1 MMKMNEVV
9 KMTKEIAEA
18 NGVKLSQ
25 KDVRVVIDALGETV
39 VNALR
44 AGESVKVNDVTYATV
59 DVPSKTGTTKLGGVE
74 KAWSTDP
81 WTKVTVKASKGLKEL
96 LK

>member
-1 MMKMNEVV
+1 MMKTSEVI
-9 KMTKEIAEA
+9 KMTKEMAEA

-25 KDVRVVIDALGETV
+25 KDVRVVTDALAEVIKT
-39 VNALR
+39 ALQN
-44 AGESVKVNDVTYATV
+44 GESVKFNDVTYATV
-59 DVPSKTGTTKLGGVE
+59 EVPEKKGVTVLGGSE
-74 KAWSTDP
+74 KEWHTEP

>member
-1 MMKMNEVV
+1 MMKINEVV

-25 KDVRVVIDALGETV
+25 KDTRVVIDALGETV
-39 VNALR
+39 VNILR
-44 AGESVKVNDVTYATV
+44 SGESCKINDVTYSTV
-59 DVPSKTGTTKLGGVE
+59 EVPAKSGVTKLGGE
-74 KAWSTDP
+74 AKPWSTEAY
-81 WTKVTVKASKGLKEL
+81 TKVTVKAAKGLKEL

>member
-1 MMKMNEVV
+1 MIKTNEVI
-9 KMTKEIAEA
+9 KMTKEVAEA

-25 KDVRVVIDALGETV
+25 KDVKVVIDAVGEVIETI
-39 VNALR
+39 LR
-44 AGESVKVNDVTYATV
+44 NGESVKVNGVTYSTSE
-59 DVPSKTGTTKLGGVE
+59 VPAKSGKCVLTDEPKE
-74 KAWSTDP
+74 WHTDP

>member
-1 MMKMNEVV
+1 MMKTNEVI

-25 KDVRVVIDALGETV
+25 KDVKVVTDALAEV
-39 VNALR
+39 VKTALR
-44 AGESVKVNDVTYATV
+44 KGESVKVNDVTYATV
-59 DVPSKTGTTKLGGVE
+59 EMPSKSGISKLGGVE
-74 KAWSTDP
+74 KEWHTEP
-81 WTKVTVKASKGLKEL
+81 WTKVTVKASKSLKEL

>member
-1 MMKMNEVV
+1 MMKTIDVI
-9 KMTKEIAEA
+9 KMTKEVAET

-25 KDVRVVIDALGETV
+25 KDVRVVTDALADVIKTALRNGETV
-39 VNALR
+39 
-44 AGESVKVNDVTYATV
+44 KFNDVTYATAE
-59 DVPSKTGTTKLGGVE
+59 VPAKSGTTVLTGE
-74 KAWSTDP
+74 AKAWHTDP

>member
-1 MMKMNEVV
+1 MMKTIEVI

-25 KDVRVVIDALGETV
+25 KDVRVVTDALAEV
-39 VNALR
+39 VKTALR
-44 AGESVKVNDVTYATV
+44 KGESVKFNDVTYATAE
-59 DVPSKTGTTKLGGVE
+59 VPAKSGKTVLTGVE
-74 KAWSTDP
+74 KEWHTEP
-81 WTKVTVKASKGLKEL
+81 WTKVTVKASKSLKEL

>member
-1 MMKMNEVV
+1 MMKTNEVI

-25 KDVRVVIDALGETV
+25 KDVKVVTDALAEVIRTAVRSGE
-39 VNALR
+39 
-44 AGESVKVNDVTYATV
+44 GVKFNDVTYATV
-59 DVPSKTGTTKLGGVE
+59 EVPAREGVTKLGGE
-74 KAWSTDP
+74 SKAWKTEP

>member
-39 VNALR
+39 TNALR
-44 AGESVKVNDVTYATV
+44 AGESCKVNDVTYSTV
-59 DVPSKTGTTKLGGVE
+59 EVPSRSGVTKLGGEE
-74 KAWSTDP
+74 KAWTTEAY
-81 WTKVTVKASKGLKEL
+81 TKVTVKAAKALKEL

>member
-39 VNALR
+39 TNALR
-44 AGESVKVNDVTYATV
+44 AGESVKVNDVTYSTV
-59 DVPSKTGTTKLGGVE
+59 AVPAKSGVTKLGGEE
-74 KAWSTDP
+74 KAWTTEAY
-81 WTKVTVKASKGLKEL
+81 TKVTVKAAKGLKEL

>member
-1 MMKMNEVV
+1 MMKMNEAI

-25 KDVRVVIDALGETV
+25 KDVRVVTDALAEVIKT
-39 VNALR
+39 ALR
-44 AGESVKVNDVTYATV
+44 NGESVKVNDVTYATV
-59 DVPSKTGTTKLGGVE
+59 EVPEKTGTTKLGGVE
-74 KAWSTDP
+74 KEWHTEA

>member
-1 MMKMNEVV
+1 MMKTTEVI

-25 KDVRVVIDALGETV
+25 KDIKIVTDALAETIRT
-39 VNALR
+39 ALR
-44 AGESVKVNDVTYATV
+44 NGESVKINDVTYATAE
-59 DVPSKTGTTKLGGVE
+59 VPAKSGTTVLTGEAKE
-74 KAWSTDP
+74 WHTEA
-81 WTKVTVKASKGLKEL
+81 WTKVTVKAAKNLKEL